1 MLATGGRGGVR
12 AVRPAPSTCKR
23 SSTLECIY
31 GKIKSD
37 NRARPKH
44 ETADRLVYCHE
55 ALHLRTKMQKAN
67 YQPPV
72 VKWDDSDSDSNVSE
86 DEDYTI

>member
-1 MLATGGRGGVR
+1 MICTVTNQCPFCLTVYSNSK
-12 AVRPAPSTCKR
+12 P
-23 SSTLECIY
+23 CIY

-72 VKWDDSDSDSNVSE
+72 VKWDDSDSTQMCRKMRTMPSE
-86 DEDYTI
+86 YPRC